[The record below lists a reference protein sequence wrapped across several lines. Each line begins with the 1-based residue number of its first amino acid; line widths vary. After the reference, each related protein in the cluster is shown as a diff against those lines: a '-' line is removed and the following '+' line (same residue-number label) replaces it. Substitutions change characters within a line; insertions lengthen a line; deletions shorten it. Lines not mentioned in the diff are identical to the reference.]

1 MIQQKQK
8 NSLLNWELVSVNPNE
23 KNWNWKDLFC
33 FWGNAT
39 QSVIGFSLV
48 ASLYLVYNLN
58 FFIVI
63 FGFIIAAFLV
73 FIFAVLIGKPS
84 QKHGLPFPVILRT
97 SMGING
103 ARYIAMLRGVV
114 GIFMFGVQ
122 TFFISKSIGYL
133 IRISLYIIDK
143 NILQVDIFLIFFM
156 GMNIIDGIS
165 FLITFLIQYLLFSK
179 GQKIH
184 KTFINFS
191 TIFVYF
197 GLSLFLFIIVLENF
211 EDLKNSLLLS
221 LNYENFFSKKNI
233 YPLISVTGTLFAY
246 FSIVLVNFGDFSRYV
261 KNEKDLS
268 FGNFSLLFNL
278 ILFSFFSILIVL
290 GSDIILTKNMIEV
303 DQLLTNPTDIIGKFD
318 NTFLTIVALLFILFA
333 SASTNLI
340 ANYIPS
346 QNALINLSPSK
357 LSTKSSG
364 LIIILCGFFVGL
376 FWTPI
381 LSQIGILSFVDT
393 FGAFFGPIF
402 GIMIIDYYIIKNQT
416 INNKDI
422 FSSLNDSVYYYSNGW
437 QLKGIYSLLIGFIF
451 ASSTIWNG
459 NLTFL
464 QTYAW
469 LIGALSSSIVYYLL
483 ASK

>member
-1 MIQQKQK
+1 
-8 NSLLNWELVSVNPNE
+8 
-23 KNWNWKDLFC
+23 
-33 FWGNAT
+33 
-39 QSVIGFSLV
+39 
-48 ASLYLVYNLN
+48 
-58 FFIVI
+58 
-63 FGFIIAAFLV
+63 
-73 FIFAVLIGKPS
+73 
-84 QKHGLPFPVILRT
+84 
-97 SMGING
+97 
-103 ARYIAMLRGVV
+103 
-114 GIFMFGVQ
+114 
-122 TFFISKSIGYL
+122 
-133 IRISLYIIDK
+133 
-143 NILQVDIFLIFFM
+143 
-156 GMNIIDGIS
+156 
-165 FLITFLIQYLLFSK
+165 
-179 GQKIH
+179 
-184 KTFINFS
+184 
-191 TIFVYF
+191 
-197 GLSLFLFIIVLENF
+197 
-211 EDLKNSLLLS
+211 
-221 LNYENFFSKKNI
+221 
-233 YPLISVTGTLFAY
+233 
-246 FSIVLVNFGDFSRYV
+246 
-261 KNEKDLS
+261 
-268 FGNFSLLFNL
+268 
-278 ILFSFFSILIVL
+278 
-290 GSDIILTKNMIEV
+290 MIEV

-346 QNALINLSPSK
+346 QNALINLSPSN
-357 LSTKSSG
+357 LSPKSSG
-364 LIIILCGFFVGL
+364 LIIILCGFCVGL

-422 FSSLNDSVYYYSNGW
+422 FSTLNDSVYYYSNGW